1 MLIKTA
7 SQSLNEQLCLRFAD
21 RIPSRL
27 LAPGARLPSMR
38 LCAAQQG
45 VSVSAVVAAY
55 DQLQAQGLIVAQKN
69 RGFFIREFVSNRLFT
84 HEKRTHAAIKNIAN
98 APVDAAALIRG
109 MFYPVSHKPQLGM
122 GVFPA
127 DWLDTPFLP
136 AAVRKVTSA
145 SALRDLS
152 LHFGEPQ
159 GDSGLRRALSPW
171 GWARSISLPSPGKS
185 SPPSALPRRWTS
197 SAEPCC
203 APATA

>member
-1 MLIKTA
+1 MGYKRLNCIADFGGTPDTNLHKGSAMLIKTA

-84 HEKRTHAAIKNIAN
+84 HEKRTHEAIKNIAN
-98 APVDAAALIRG
+98 APV
-109 MFYPVSHKPQLGM
+109 M
-122 GVFPA
+122 
-127 DWLDTPFLP
+127 LP
-136 AAVRKVTSA
+136 
-145 SALRDLS
+145 
-152 LHFGEPQ
+152 P
-159 GDSGLRRALSPW
+159 
-171 GWARSISLPSPGKS
+171 
-185 SPPSALPRRWTS
+185 
-197 SAEPCC
+197 
-203 APATA
+203 